1 MKSMKSVFIDL
12 KERLGSFQVDS
23 AANHPFNLSLTEED
37 LEQDLRRE
45 GTNRLL
51 ERFSEAEVF
60 QALKDYGVM
69 EQLSAKGFPEPK
81 VVIRSMDP
89 FRQSVKLF
97 ESKTSS
103 EDEDHMLCELRV
115 FDAHVKGL
123 CPGSGETIDMDTLVI
138 DWLVFQNPRAEFSPE
153 RPQLPGQKY
162 PGLGIMRTSMQAI
175 LDLARQTGKEAVINI
190 PEYYHNAVLYSAA
203 FHFFSPF
210 VEGRFRALQ
219 EFLVNLNL
227 AEASHAVSSGKI
239 WNNTKDE
246 VFVWKPHEQVLG
258 ITDRIKNYFN
268 SQNYEGPVQ
277 EAKDKSKFSWSADF
291 SPQT

>member
-1 MKSMKSVFIDL
+1 MKSMKSVFTDL
-12 KERLGSFQVDS
+12 KERLSSFQVDS

-37 LEQDLRRE
+37 LERDLRRE
-45 GTNRLL
+45 GTDRLL
-51 ERFSEAEVF
+51 ERFTEPEVY

-69 EQLSAKGFPEPK
+69 KQLAEKGFPDPK
-81 VVIRSMDP
+81 VIIRSIDP
-89 FRQSVKLF
+89 FRQSVKIID
-97 ESKTSS
+97 SKASP

-123 CPGSGETIDMDTLVI
+123 CPTTGNMMDMDTLVI
-138 DWLVFQNPRAEFSPE
+138 DWLVFQNPRTRFSPE
-153 RPQLPGQKY
+153 RPQLPGQKF
-162 PGLGIMRTSMQAI
+162 PGLGIMRTAMQAI

-219 EFLVNLNL
+219 EFLADLSL

-239 WNNTKDE
+239 WNQTKDE

-258 ITDRIKNYFN
+258 ITETVKKYFD
-268 SQNYEGPVQ
+268 SQDYEGPV
-277 EAKDKSKFSWSADF
+277 KDAQAQSKFSWV
-291 SPQT
+291 T

>member
-12 KERLGSFQVDS
+12 KERLSSFQIDS

-51 ERFSEAEVF
+51 ERFTEAEVY
-60 QALKDYGVM
+60 QALKDYGVL
-69 EQLSAKGFPEPK
+69 EQLAQKGFPEPK
-81 VVIRSMDP
+81 VIIRSIDP
-89 FRQSVKLF
+89 FRQSVKLI
-97 ESKTSS
+97 ESKTTP

-123 CPGSGETIDMDTLVI
+123 CPASGDMLDMNTLVI
-138 DWLVFQNPRAEFSPE
+138 DWLVFQNPRAQFSPE

-162 PGLGIMRTSMQAI
+162 PGLGIMRPAMQAI

-190 PEYYHNAVLYSAA
+190 PEYYHNAVLYSEA

-219 EFLVNLNL
+219 EFLTNLNL
-227 AEASHAVSSGKI
+227 AESSHAVSSGKI
-239 WNNTKDE
+239 WNETKDE

-268 SQNYEGPVQ
+268 SQDYEGPVK
-277 EAKDKSKFSWSADF
+277 EGKDKSKFSWVS
-291 SPQT
+291 

>member
-1 MKSMKSVFIDL
+1 MKSMKSVFSDL
-12 KERLGSFQVDS
+12 RERLISFQVDS
-23 AANHPFNLSLTEED
+23 AANHPFDLSITEED

-51 ERFSEAEVF
+51 ERFNEAEVF
-60 QALKDYGVM
+60 TALKDYGVM
-69 EQLSAKGFPEPK
+69 KHLSEKGFPNPK
-81 VVIRSMDP
+81 LVIRSMDP

-97 ESKTSS
+97 ESKTSP

-123 CPGSGETIDMDTLVI
+123 CPASGDTLDMDTLVV

-153 RPQLPGQKY
+153 RPRLPGQKY
-162 PGLGIMRTSMQAI
+162 PGLGIMRSCMTAI

-190 PEYYHNAVLYSAA
+190 PEYYHNAILYSAA

-210 VEGRFRALQ
+210 VEGRFCALQ
-219 EFLVNLNL
+219 EFLANLNL
-227 AEASHAVSSGKI
+227 AQASHAVSSGKI
-239 WNNTKDE
+239 WNDTKGE

-268 SQNYEGPVQ
+268 SQEYVGPV
-277 EAKDKSKFSWSADF
+277 KDGKDQSKFSWIY
-291 SPQT
+291 

>member
-1 MKSMKSVFIDL
+1 MKSMKSVFTDL
-12 KERLGSFQVDS
+12 KERLSSFQVDS

-37 LEQDLRRE
+37 LERDLRRE

-51 ERFSEAEVF
+51 ERFNEAEVSE
-60 QALKDYGVM
+60 ALKDYGVM
-69 EQLSAKGFPEPK
+69 EQLSQKGFPDPK
-81 VVIRSMDP
+81 ITIRSIDP

-97 ESKTSS
+97 ESKTSP

-123 CPGSGETIDMDTLVI
+123 CPASGDTMDMDTLVI
-138 DWLVFQNPRAEFSPE
+138 DWLVFQNPRAEFSPD
-153 RPQLPGQKY
+153 RPKLPGQKY
-162 PGLGIMRTSMQAI
+162 PGLGIMRPSMQAI

-190 PEYYHNAVLYSAA
+190 PEYYHNAVLYSAG

-210 VEGRFRALQ
+210 VEGRFRALK
-219 EFLVNLNL
+219 EFLGSLKL

-239 WNNTKDE
+239 WNETKGE

-258 ITDRIKNYFN
+258 ITDRVKNYFN
-268 SQNYEGPVQ
+268 SQEYEGPVK
-277 EAKDKSKFSWSADF
+277 EGKDQSKFSWV
-291 SPQT
+291 T

>member
-1 MKSMKSVFIDL
+1 MKSMKSVFTDL
-12 KERLGSFQVDS
+12 KERLSSFQVDS

-45 GTNRLL
+45 GTHRLL

-60 QALKDYGVM
+60 AALKDYGVM
-69 EQLSAKGFPEPK
+69 EQLSKKGFPEPK
-81 VVIRSMDP
+81 IVIRSMDP

-97 ESKTSS
+97 ESKTSP

-123 CPGSGETIDMDTLVI
+123 CPASGDMMEMDTLVV
-138 DWLVFQNPRAEFSPE
+138 DWLVFQNPRAKFSPE
-153 RPQLPGQKY
+153 RPKLPGQKY
-162 PGLGIMRTSMQAI
+162 PGLGIMRSCMQAI

-190 PEYYHNAVLYSAA
+190 PEYYHNAVLYSAG

-219 EFLVNLNL
+219 EFLGNLNL

-239 WNNTKDE
+239 WNETKGE

-258 ITDRIKNYFN
+258 ITDRVKNYFS
-268 SQNYEGPVQ
+268 SQEYEGPVK
-277 EAKDKSKFSWSADF
+277 EGKDQSKFSWV
-291 SPQT
+291 T